1 MEQTPQSAAD
11 GLVQRPTRAAL
22 SHSRRPLCRRPL
34 GPPDPFRSGGPGRTT
49 LQIALV
55 NYLEW
60 NLDGTVAAVAAVQ
73 ILIVGTA
80 LLVSDRYARLAQAF

>member
-1 MEQTPQSAAD
+1 MISFIDLEKSIF
-11 GLVQRPTRAAL
+11 LV
-22 SHSRRPLCRRPL
+22 
-34 GPPDPFRSGGPGRTT
+34 GPGRTT